1 MYFSPRTRLRL
12 LGLLPLLFFVA
23 QVIHYWNIQQLGHL
37 LWMCNIGNLLLAIG
51 LFLERP
57 LLVRVAAIWTIPG
70 LFVWFVYVVLAWGM
84 FFTST
89 LAHVGGIVVAA
100 FVVRAYRMNRNSWRY
115 AFAWYLVVLILSRFV
130 TAPDL
135 NVNLAHAIQP
145 GWERA
150 FGSYWAFWLTL
161 TIVTAVVLWLSGLF
175 WQSLWPAVETSTRP
189 ATSLP

>member
-115 AFAWYLVVLILSRFV
+115 AIAWYLVVLILSRFV